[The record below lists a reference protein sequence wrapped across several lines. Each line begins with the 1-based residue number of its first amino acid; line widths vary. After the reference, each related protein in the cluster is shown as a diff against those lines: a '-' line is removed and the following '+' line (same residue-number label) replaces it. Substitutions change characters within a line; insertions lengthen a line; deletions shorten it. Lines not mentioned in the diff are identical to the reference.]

1 MIQRVIATLVFASIF
16 FQFTAAQ
23 VQYEV
28 SKDPQ
33 NGLKTLKGILSIDVL
48 KNDSAFAW
56 MRNDI
61 SWYKPNTAAVTNLKA
76 VKDSVQLMVFV
87 GTWCEDSQIVFP
99 QLLKLCT
106 EAGFD
111 FKRITIIGVDRK
123 KTTLGSLC
131 EALDVTKAPTI
142 LVLKAGKEIGRVEEF
157 GKSGMYDK
165 DLSELFLK
173 AK

>member
-1 MIQRVIATLVFASIF
+1 MQKFFATLVFTFTF
-16 FQFTAAQ
+16 FQITSAQ

-61 SWYKPNTAAVTNLKA
+61 SWYKPNTAAVTNLKE
-76 VKDSVQLMVFV
+76 VKDTVQLLVFV

-99 QLLKLCT
+99 QLLKLCI

-131 EALDVTKAPTI
+131 EALGVTKAPTI
-142 LVLKAGKEIGRVEEF
+142 LVMKAGKEIGRVEEF
-157 GKSGMYDK
+157 GTSGLYDK
-165 DLSELFLK
+165 DLSEVLLK

>member
-1 MIQRVIATLVFASIF
+1 MKQVFAILSLSILLSLN
-16 FQFTAAQ
+16 TAAQ
-23 VQYEV
+23 VQYEI

-61 SWYKPNTAAVTNLKA
+61 SWYKPNAVAVTNLKA
-76 VKDSVQLMVFV
+76 VKDTVQLLVFV

-99 QLLKLCT
+99 QLLKLCS

-111 FKRITIIGVDRK
+111 TKRITIIGVDRK

-131 EALDVTKAPTI
+131 EALRVTKAPTI
-142 LVLKAGKEIGRVEEF
+142 LVLKGGKEMGRVEEF
-157 GKSGMYDK
+157 GTSGMYDK
-165 DLSELFLK
+165 DLGEVLLK

>member
-1 MIQRVIATLVFASIF
+1 MKNKLFATLSLTFLFALA
-16 FQFTAAQ
+16 TTAQ
-23 VQYEV
+23 VQYEIG
-28 SKDPQ
+28 KDPQ
-33 NGLKTLKGILSIDVL
+33 NGLKTLKGILSIDLL

-61 SWYKPNTAAVTNLKA
+61 SWYKPNAIAVTNLKA
-76 VKDSVQLMVFV
+76 VKDTVQLMVFV

-106 EAGFD
+106 EAGLD
-111 FKRITIIGVDRK
+111 YKRITIIGVDRK

-131 EALDVTKAPTI
+131 EALGVTKAPTI
-142 LVLKAGKEIGRVEEF
+142 VVMKAGKEIGRVEEF
-157 GKSGMYDK
+157 GSSGMYDK
-165 DLSELFLK
+165 DLGEVLLK

>member
-1 MIQRVIATLVFASIF
+1 MTKFVATLF
-16 FQFTAAQ
+16 FLFFVSLSSTAQ

-61 SWYKPNTAAVTNLKA
+61 SWYKPNTDAVTNLAA
-76 VKDSVQLMVFV
+76 VKDTVHLLLIV
-87 GTWCEDSQIVFP
+87 GTWCEDSHIVFP
-99 QLLKLCT
+99 QLLKLCAA
-106 EAGFD
+106 AGFD
-111 FKRITIIGVDRK
+111 VKRISIIGVDRQ

-131 EALDVTKAPTI
+131 EALGVTKAPTI
-142 LVLKAGKEIGRVEEF
+142 LVMKGGKEIGRVEEY

-165 DLSELFLK
+165 DLSEVLLMVK
-173 AK
+173 

>member
-1 MIQRVIATLVFASIF
+1 MKQLFATLSLLFLLSVN
-16 FQFTAAQ
+16 TTAQ

-33 NGLKTLKGILSIDVL
+33 NGLKTLKGILSIDLL
-48 KNDSAFAW
+48 KNDSAFVW

-61 SWYKPNTAAVTNLKA
+61 SWYKPNATAVTNLKA
-76 VKDSVQLMVFV
+76 VKDTVQLLVFV
-87 GTWCEDSQIVFP
+87 GTWCEDSHIVFP
-99 QLLKLCT
+99 QLLRLCN

-111 FKRITIIGVDRK
+111 TKRITVIGVDRN

-131 EALDVTKAPTI
+131 EALGVTKAPTI
-142 LVLKAGKEIGRVEEF
+142 LVLKGGKEMGRVEEF
-157 GKSGMYDK
+157 GTSGMYDK
-165 DLSELFLK
+165 DLGEVLLK

>member
-1 MIQRVIATLVFASIF
+1 MQKFFATLVFT
-16 FQFTAAQ
+16 FTFIQITSAQ

-33 NGLKTLKGILSIDVL
+33 NGLKTLKGILSIDLL

-61 SWYKPNTAAVTNLKA
+61 SWYKPNVAAVTNLKE
-76 VKDSVQLMVFV
+76 VKDTVQLLVFV

-131 EALDVTKAPTI
+131 EALGVTKAPTI
-142 LVLKAGKEIGRVEEF
+142 LVMKAGKEIGRVEEF
-157 GKSGMYDK
+157 GTSGMYDK
-165 DLSELFLK
+165 DLSEVLLK

>member
-1 MIQRVIATLVFASIF
+1 MKQFFATLVLVFTF
-16 FQFTAAQ
+16 FQITSAQ

-33 NGLKTLKGILSIDVL
+33 NGLKTLKGILSIDLL
-48 KNDSAFAW
+48 KGDSAFAW

-61 SWYKPNTAAVTNLKA
+61 SWYKPNAAAVTNLKT
-76 VKDSVQLMVFV
+76 VKDTVQLLVFV
-87 GTWCEDSQIVFP
+87 GTWCEDSHIVFP

-111 FKRITIIGVDRK
+111 FKRITVVGVDRN

-131 EALDVTKAPTI
+131 EALGVTKAPTI
-142 LVLKAGKEIGRVEEF
+142 LVLKAGKEMGRVEEF
-157 GKSGMYDK
+157 GSSGMYDK
-165 DLSELFLK
+165 DLSEVLLK

>member
-1 MIQRVIATLVFASIF
+1 MKKQFATLFLFLIFSFSIS
-16 FQFTAAQ
+16 AQ

-56 MRNDI
+56 MRNDL
-61 SWYKPNTAAVTNLKA
+61 SWYKPNAGAITNLNS
-76 VKDSVQLMVFV
+76 VKDTVQLLVVV
-87 GTWCEDSQIVFP
+87 GTWCEDSHIVFP
-99 QLLKLCT
+99 QLLKLCK
-106 EAGFD
+106 EASFD
-111 FKRITIIGVDRK
+111 FNRITIIGVDRK

-131 EALDVTKAPTI
+131 EALGVTKAPTI
-142 LVLKAGKEIGRVEEF
+142 VVMKAGKEIGRVEEF
-157 GKSGMYDK
+157 GSSGMYDK
-165 DLSELFLK
+165 DLSDVLLK

>member
-1 MIQRVIATLVFASIF
+1 MKRFFATLVFTITF
-16 FQFTAAQ
+16 YHFTSAQ

-33 NGLKTLKGILSIDVL
+33 NGLKTLKGILSIDLL
-48 KNDSAFAW
+48 KNDSAFSW
-56 MRNDI
+56 IHNDI

-76 VKDSVQLMVFV
+76 VKDTVQLVVFI
-87 GTWCEDSQIVFP
+87 GTWCEDSHIVFP

-111 FKRITIIGVDRK
+111 MKRITVIGIDRK

-131 EALDVTKAPTI
+131 EALGVTKAPTI
-142 LVLKAGKEIGRVEEF
+142 IVTKAGKEIGRVEEF
-157 GKSGMYDK
+157 GSSGIYDK
-165 DLSELFLK
+165 DLGGVLLH

>member
-1 MIQRVIATLVFASIF
+1 MKQFFATLVLVFTF
-16 FQFTAAQ
+16 FQITSAQ

-33 NGLKTLKGILSIDVL
+33 NGLKTLKGILSIDLL
-48 KNDSAFAW
+48 KGDSAFAW

-61 SWYKPNTAAVTNLKA
+61 SWYKPNAAAVTNLKT
-76 VKDSVQLMVFV
+76 VKDTVQLLVFV
-87 GTWCEDSQIVFP
+87 GTWCEDSHIVFP

-111 FKRITIIGVDRK
+111 FKRITVVGVDRN

-131 EALDVTKAPTI
+131 EALGVTKAPTI

-157 GKSGMYDK
+157 GSSGMYDK
-165 DLSELFLK
+165 DLSEVLLK

>member
-1 MIQRVIATLVFASIF
+1 MKKFFAILILVFTF
-16 FQFTAAQ
+16 VQFTAAQ

-48 KNDSAFAW
+48 KSDSAFAW

-76 VKDSVQLMVFV
+76 VKDTVQLLVFV
-87 GTWCEDSQIVFP
+87 GTWCEDSHIVFP
-99 QLLKLCT
+99 QLLKLCN

-111 FKRITIIGVDRK
+111 TKRITIIGVDRK

-131 EALDVTKAPTI
+131 EALGVSKAPTI

-157 GKSGMYDK
+157 GSSGMYDK
-165 DLSELFLK
+165 DLGEVLLK

>member
-1 MIQRVIATLVFASIF
+1 MQKFFATLIF
-16 FQFTAAQ
+16 TFTFLQITSAQ

-28 SKDPQ
+28 SKDQQ

-61 SWYKPNTAAVTNLKA
+61 SWYKPNSAAVTNLKA
-76 VKDSVQLMVFV
+76 VKDTVQLIVVV
-87 GTWCEDSQIVFP
+87 GTWCEDSHIVFP

-111 FKRITIIGVDRK
+111 FKRITIVGVDRK

-131 EALDVTKAPTI
+131 EALGVTKAPTI
-142 LVLKAGKEIGRVEEF
+142 LVLKAGKEIGRVEEY
-157 GKSGMYDK
+157 GTSGLYDK
-165 DLSELFLK
+165 DLSEVLLK

>member
-1 MIQRVIATLVFASIF
+1 MKRYFATLVFSFIF
-16 FQFTAAQ
+16 LQFTSAQ

-33 NGLKTLKGILSIDVL
+33 NGLKTLKGILSLDVL
-48 KNDSAFAW
+48 KNDSAFTW
-56 MRNDI
+56 MKNDI
-61 SWYKPNTAAVTNLKA
+61 SWYKPNATAVTNLKA
-76 VKDSVQLMVFV
+76 VKDTVQLLVFV
-87 GTWCEDSQIVFP
+87 GTWCEDSHIVFP

-111 FKRITIIGVDRK
+111 FKRITIIGIDRK

-131 EALDVTKAPTI
+131 EALGVTKAPTI
-142 LVLKAGKEIGRVEEF
+142 MVMKGGKEIGRVEEF
-157 GKSGMYDK
+157 GSSGMYDK
-165 DLSELFLK
+165 DLGVVLLN

>member
-1 MIQRVIATLVFASIF
+1 MNKLFATLFFTFFISPSI
-16 FQFTAAQ
+16 TAQ

-28 SKDPQ
+28 NKDPQ
-33 NGLKTLKGILSIDVL
+33 NGLKSLKGILSIDAL
-48 KNDSAFAW
+48 KNDSSFAW

-61 SWYKPNTAAVTNLKA
+61 SWYKPNAAAVTNLKA
-76 VKDSVQLMVFV
+76 VKDTIQFLVFA

-99 QLLKLCT
+99 QFLKLCT

-111 FKRITIIGVDRK
+111 FKRITIIGIDRK

-131 EALDVTKAPTI
+131 EAMGVTKAPTI
-142 LVLKAGKEIGRVEEF
+142 IVMKAGKEIGRVEEF
-157 GKSGMYDK
+157 GTSGMYDK
-165 DLSELFLK
+165 DLGEVLLK

>member
-1 MIQRVIATLVFASIF
+1 MKKFFATLILVFTF
-16 FQFTAAQ
+16 VQFTAAQ

-61 SWYKPNTAAVTNLKA
+61 SWYKPNAAAVTNLNA
-76 VKDSVQLMVFV
+76 VKDTVQLLVFV
-87 GTWCEDSQIVFP
+87 GTWCEDSHIVFP
-99 QLLKLCT
+99 QLLKLCN

-111 FKRITIIGVDRK
+111 TKRITIIGVDRK

-131 EALDVTKAPTI
+131 EALGVTKAPTI

-157 GKSGMYDK
+157 GSSGMYDK
-165 DLSELFLK
+165 DLSEVLLK

>member
-1 MIQRVIATLVFASIF
+1 MKFIIPALLLFSLQG
-16 FQFTAAQ
+16 FTQ

-33 NGLKTLKGILSIDVL
+33 NGQKTLKGILSLPVL
-48 KNDSAFAW
+48 NSDTSFKW
-56 MRNDI
+56 MHNDI
-61 SWYKPNTAAVTNLKA
+61 SWYKPNAECVTNLTA
-76 VKDSVQLMVFV
+76 VKDTIQLMVFA

-99 QLLKLCT
+99 QLLKLLSQVNY
-106 EAGFD
+106 D
-111 FKRITIIGVDRK
+111 MKRLTIIGIDRK

-131 EALDVTKAPTI
+131 EALGVTKAPTI

-157 GKSGMYDK
+157 GKSGLYDK
-165 DLSELFLK
+165 DLGEVLLK